1 MEDIKEKLR
10 ILEKEFRILE
20 EKVSN
25 LRSLETEIYNKISAK
40 ADKIFQESMEERQL
54 RMKTVDAD
62 KAFDELLKKPEI
74 LNVFIR
80 LRDK

>member
-20 EKVSN
+20 EKISN
-25 LRSLETEIYNKISAK
+25 IRSLQTDIINKASAK
-40 ADKIFQESMEERQL
+40 ADKIFQESTEERQL
-54 RMKTVDAD
+54 RMKRVDVEEEFS
-62 KAFDELLKKPEI
+62 KMLKNPEI

>member
-1 MEDIKEKLR
+1 MENVEK
-10 ILEKEFRILE
+10 
-20 EKVSN
+20 N
-25 LRSLETEIYNKISAK
+25 LSIIRSLETDIINKISAG
-40 ADKIFQESMEERQL
+40 ADKIFQETMEERQL

-62 KAFDELLKKPEI
+62 EAFSELLKKPEI

>member
-1 MEDIKEKLR
+1 MENIEK
-10 ILEKEFRILE
+10 
-20 EKVSN
+20 N
-25 LRSLETEIYNKISAK
+25 LSIIRSLETDIINKVSAK
-40 ADKIFQESMEERQL
+40 ADKIVQETMEERQL

-62 KAFDELLKKPEI
+62 EAFSELLKKPEI

>member
-10 ILEKEFRILE
+10 ILEENRRTIKEKL
-20 EKVSN
+20 SN
-25 LRSLETEIYNKISAK
+25 IRSLQTEIYNKISAGV
-40 ADKIFQESMEERQL
+40 DKIIQETMEERQL

-62 KAFDELLKKPEI
+62 EAFSELLKKPEI